1 MKAKELSVVLTGA
14 SGGIGAALARL
25 LVARGARVLLV
36 ARDAAALGQL
46 ARELAPADDRRVR
59 VDALAADITSAA
71 GRAAIRDTAAA
82 RRVNAL
88 VNCAGLPWF
97 GPLAGGDERE
107 IETVLATNLVA
118 PIELTRALLPQ
129 LLQRRE
135 ARVLNVGSALGR
147 IGLPGFSIYCASKF
161 GLRGFSEALRREL
174 ADTPVRVQYLG
185 PRTTRTAFNDA
196 RVEAFNRA
204 TATAADVPERVAD
217 AALALLL
224 SGGAER
230 FLGFSE
236 ALGGRINGAVPQ
248 LLDGAFR
255 RHREELRKAVPLSPR
270 GKGEGGEGVERPHE
284 HASNLKE
291 PA

>member
-14 SGGIGAALARL
+14 SGGIGAALGRL

-36 ARDAAALGQL
+36 ARNAAALGQL

-59 VDALAADITSAA
+59 VDALAADITTAA

-88 VNCAGLPWF
+88 VNCAGVPWF
-97 GPLAGGDERE
+97 GPLTGGDERE

-230 FLGFSE
+230 FLGFPE
-236 ALGGRINGAVPQ
+236 ALGSRINGAVPQ
-248 LLDGAFR
+248 LLDGAFK
-255 RHREELRKAVPLSPR
+255 RHREELRNIATNV
-270 GKGEGGEGVERPHE
+270 
-284 HASNLKE
+284 KE